1 MRFKYKRFVEN
12 GVIKDAVP
20 RLGDKYTE
28 RQFGESSS
36 RLTRRRTLLHS

>member
-28 RQFGESSS
+28 R
-36 RLTRRRTLLHS
+36 HSVRVPRV